1 LDILKIINYEIPKS
15 PKAIKI
21 VIFILKL
28 IMKVRVMKNKLKPIN
43 STKKISTQI
52 RNNSKTEIILTKK
65 NANATLSNDFLPV
78 E

>member
-1 LDILKIINYEIPKS
+1 
-15 PKAIKI
+15 
-21 VIFILKL
+21 
-28 IMKVRVMKNKLKPIN
+28 MKNKLKPIN